1 MSGLNS
7 VYLISGE
14 DDAKIDAW
22 RARLRKRAE
31 EEGGPGALESFDAR
45 ETSAEALAA
54 ELATLTFNPG
64 TRYLLADPVQSWKAG
79 DLEPLERAIADMSP
93 DTVLVLIARGKVQAR
108 LAKAVQKAGG
118 EVRAYE
124 APKPWEMHK
133 WVMSRARDEG
143 LTLDSEAAKML
154 VSAVGTGQQR
164 LAREIE
170 KLVLAAHPAAT
181 LSAEEIAELA
191 PAESLRSGYDV
202 ADALVAGDGR
212 AAMALSEQLLE
223 REEHGSKIMYAITRR
238 LREVHRAA
246 SLLEQGVP
254 EQKVAASLGGPP
266 WAAKKVI
273 ARAKTADRYVLER
286 ALCTFAD
293 LEVDLRG
300 GGSGGPRRGHG
311 VLDRPHPGHVLAPA
325 SC

>member
-1 MSGLNS
+1 VVGLNS

-14 DDAKIDAW
+14 DDAKIDSW

-31 EEGGPGALESFDAR
+31 EEGGSGALETFDAR
-45 ETSAEALAA
+45 ETTPDELAA
-54 ELATLTFNPG
+54 ELATLTFNSG
-64 TRYLLADPVQSWKAG
+64 TRYLLADFVQAWKAG
-79 DLEPLERAIADMSP
+79 DLEPLERALADMSP

-108 LAKAVQKAGG
+108 LSKAVQKADG
-118 EVRAYE
+118 EVRSYE

-133 WVMSRARDEG
+133 WVMARAKEEG
-143 LTLDSEAAKML
+143 LTLDSDAAKTL

-164 LAREIE
+164 LAREVE
-170 KLVLAAHPAAT
+170 KLVLAAHPSAT
-181 LSAEEIAELA
+181 LSAEEVEELA

-212 AAMALSEQLLE
+212 AALALSETLLE
-223 REEHGSKIMYAITRR
+223 RDEHGSKIMYAITRR

-246 SLLEQGVP
+246 SLIEQGVP
-254 EQKVAASLGGPP
+254 EQKVAAAIGGPP
-266 WAAKKVI
+266 WAAKKI
-273 ARAKTADRYVLER
+273 MAKAKGADRQALEH

-300 GGSGGPRRGHG
+300 GGTAG
-311 VLDRPHPGHVLAPA
+311 LDEDTAFSLALTRAA
-325 SC
+325 S

>member
-1 MSGLNS
+1 MSGLNP

-31 EEGGPGALESFDAR
+31 EEGGPGALETFDAR
-45 ETSAEALAA
+45 EITPGALAA

-64 TRYLLADPVQSWKAG
+64 MRYLLADSVQSWKAG
-79 DLEPLERAIADMSP
+79 DLEPLERSLADMSP

-124 APKPWEMHK
+124 APKPWEMHR
-133 WVMSRARDEG
+133 WVIARAKEEG
-143 LTLDSEAAKML
+143 LTLDSEAAKLL
-154 VSAVGTGQQR
+154 VAAVGGGQHR

-170 KLVLAAHPAAT
+170 KLALAAHPSAT
-181 LSAEEIAELA
+181 LSAEELEELT
-191 PAESLRSGYDV
+191 PMESMRSAYDV

-212 AAMALSEQLLE
+212 AALAISERLLE
-223 REEHGSKIMYAITRR
+223 TDEHGSKLMYAITRR

-246 SLLEQGVP
+246 SLIEQGVP

-273 ARAKTADRYVLER
+273 ARAKGADRR
-286 ALCTFAD
+286 ALEHAICTFAE
-293 LEVDLRG
+293 LEIDLRG
-300 GGSGGPRRGHG
+300 GGTTGLEEDTAFS
-311 VLDRPHPGHVLAPA
+311 LALTKA
-325 SC
+325 AAG

>member
-1 MSGLNS
+1 MSGLNP

-14 DDAKIDAW
+14 DDAKIDSW

-31 EEGGPGALESFDAR
+31 EEGGSGALETFDAR
-45 ETSAEALAA
+45 ETTPTELAA

-64 TRYLLADPVQSWKAG
+64 TRYLLADFVQAWKAG
-79 DLEPLERAIADMSP
+79 DLEPLERALADMSP

-108 LAKAVQKAGG
+108 LSKAVQKADG
-118 EVRAYE
+118 EVRSYE

-133 WVMSRARDEG
+133 WVMARAKEEG
-143 LTLDSEAAKML
+143 LTLDSDAAKTL

-164 LAREIE
+164 LAREVE
-170 KLVLAAHPAAT
+170 KLVLAAHPSAT
-181 LSAEEIAELA
+181 LSAEEVEELA

-212 AAMALSEQLLE
+212 AALALSETLLE
-223 REEHGSKIMYAITRR
+223 RDEHGSKIMYAITRR

-246 SLLEQGVP
+246 SLIEQGVP
-254 EQKVAASLGGPP
+254 EQKVAAAIGGPP
-266 WAAKKVI
+266 WAAKKI
-273 ARAKTADRYVLER
+273 MAKAKGADRQALEH

-300 GGSGGPRRGHG
+300 GGTAG
-311 VLDRPHPGHVLAPA
+311 LDEDTAFALALTRA
-325 SC
+325 GAG

>member
-1 MSGLNS
+1 VSGLNA

-22 RARLRKRAE
+22 RGRLRARAE
-31 EEGGPGALESFDAR
+31 EEGGPGALETFDAR
-45 ETSAEALAA
+45 DTTAEALAA
-54 ELATLTFNPG
+54 EMAALTFNPG
-64 TRYLLADPVQSWKAG
+64 TRYLLADYVQSWKAG
-79 DLEPLERAIADMSP
+79 DLGPLERAIADMSP

-124 APKPWEMHK
+124 APKPWEMHR
-133 WVMSRARDEG
+133 WVIARAADEG
-143 LTLDSEAAKML
+143 LTLDSEAAKTL

-164 LAREIE
+164 LAREVE
-170 KLVLAAHPAAT
+170 KLVLAAHPAST
-181 LSAEEIAELA
+181 LSAEEVEQLA
-191 PAESLRSGYDV
+191 PAEAIRSGYDV

-212 AAMALSEQLLE
+212 AALALSEKLLE
-223 REEHGSKIMYAITRR
+223 HDEHGSKIMYAITRR
-238 LREVHRAA
+238 LRDVHRAA
-246 SLLEQGVP
+246 SLLEQGMT
-254 EQKVAASLGGPP
+254 EQKVAGSLGGPP

-273 ARAKTADRYVLER
+273 ARAKTADRHLLER

-300 GGSGGPRRGHG
+300 GGSGG
-311 VLDRPHPGHVLAPA
+311 LDEDTAFSLALTRAA
-325 SC
+325 S

>member
-1 MSGLNS
+1 VSGLNP

-14 DDAKIDAW
+14 DDAKIDSW

-31 EEGGPGALESFDAR
+31 QEGGSGALETFDAR
-45 ETSAEALAA
+45 ETTPEELAA
-54 ELATLTFNPG
+54 ELATLTFNSG
-64 TRYLLADPVQSWKAG
+64 TRYLLADFVQAWKAG
-79 DLEPLERAIADMSP
+79 DLEPLERALADMSP

-108 LAKAVQKAGG
+108 LSKAVQKADG
-118 EVRAYE
+118 EVRSYE

-133 WVMSRARDEG
+133 WVMARAKEEG
-143 LTLDSEAAKML
+143 LTLDSDAAKTL

-164 LAREIE
+164 LAREVE
-170 KLVLAAHPAAT
+170 KLVLAAHPSAT
-181 LSAEEIAELA
+181 LSAEEVEELA

-212 AAMALSEQLLE
+212 AALALSETLLE
-223 REEHGSKIMYAITRR
+223 RDEHGSKIMYAITRR

-246 SLLEQGVP
+246 SLIEQGVP
-254 EQKVAASLGGPP
+254 EQKVAAAIGGPP
-266 WAAKKVI
+266 WAAKKI
-273 ARAKTADRYVLER
+273 LAKAKGADRQALER

-300 GGSGGPRRGHG
+300 GGTAG
-311 VLDRPHPGHVLAPA
+311 LDEDTAFSLALTRA
-325 SC
+325 AG

>member
-1 MSGLNS
+1 VSGLNA

-22 RARLRKRAE
+22 RGRLRGRAE
-31 EEGGPGALESFDAR
+31 EEGGPGALETFDAR
-45 ETSAEALAA
+45 DTTAEALAA
-54 ELATLTFNPG
+54 ELAALTFNPG
-64 TRYLLADPVQSWKAG
+64 TRYLLADFVQSWKAG

-124 APKPWEMHK
+124 APKPWEMHR
-133 WVMSRARDEG
+133 WVIARAADEG
-143 LTLDSEAAKML
+143 LTLDSEAAKTL

-164 LAREIE
+164 LAREVE
-170 KLVLAAHPAAT
+170 KLVLAAHPSAT
-181 LSAEEIAELA
+181 LSAEEVEQLA
-191 PAESLRSGYDV
+191 PAEAIRSGYDV

-212 AAMALSEQLLE
+212 AALALSEKLLE
-223 REEHGSKIMYAITRR
+223 HDEHGSKIMYAITRR

-246 SLLEQGVP
+246 SLLEQGMT
-254 EQKVAASLGGPP
+254 EQKVAGSLGGPP

-273 ARAKTADRYVLER
+273 ARAKTADRHLLER

-300 GGSGGPRRGHG
+300 GGSGG
-311 VLDRPHPGHVLAPA
+311 LDEDTAFSLALTRA
-325 SC
+325 GSY

>member
-1 MSGLNS
+1 VSGLNP

-14 DDAKIDAW
+14 DDAKIDSW

-31 EEGGPGALESFDAR
+31 EEGGSGALETFDAR
-45 ETSAEALAA
+45 ETTPDELAA
-54 ELATLTFNPG
+54 ELATLTFNSG
-64 TRYLLADPVQSWKAG
+64 TRYLLADFVQAWKAG
-79 DLEPLERAIADMSP
+79 DLEPLERALADMSP

-108 LAKAVQKAGG
+108 LSKAVQKADG
-118 EVRAYE
+118 EVRSYE

-133 WVMSRARDEG
+133 WVIARAKEEG
-143 LTLDSEAAKML
+143 LTLDSDAAKTL

-164 LAREIE
+164 LAREVE
-170 KLVLAAHPAAT
+170 KLVLAAHPSAT
-181 LSAEEIAELA
+181 LSAEEVEELA

-212 AAMALSEQLLE
+212 AALALSETLLE
-223 REEHGSKIMYAITRR
+223 RDEHGSKIMYAITRR

-246 SLLEQGVP
+246 SLIEQGVP
-254 EQKVAASLGGPP
+254 EQKVAAAIGGPP
-266 WAAKKVI
+266 WAAKKI
-273 ARAKTADRYVLER
+273 LAKAKGADRQALER

-300 GGSGGPRRGHG
+300 GGTAG
-311 VLDRPHPGHVLAPA
+311 LDEDTAFSLALTRA
-325 SC
+325 AG

>member
-1 MSGLNS
+1 VVGLNS

-14 DDAKIDAW
+14 DDAKIDSW

-31 EEGGPGALESFDAR
+31 EEGGSGALETFDAR
-45 ETSAEALAA
+45 ETTPEELAA
-54 ELATLTFNPG
+54 ELATLTFNSG
-64 TRYLLADPVQSWKAG
+64 TRYLLADFVQAWKAG
-79 DLEPLERAIADMSP
+79 DLEPLERALADMSP

-108 LAKAVQKAGG
+108 LSKAVQKADG
-118 EVRAYE
+118 EVRSYE

-133 WVMSRARDEG
+133 WVMARAKEEG
-143 LTLDSEAAKML
+143 LTLDSDAAKTL

-164 LAREIE
+164 LAREVE
-170 KLVLAAHPAAT
+170 KLVLAAHPSAT
-181 LSAEEIAELA
+181 LSAEEVEELA

-212 AAMALSEQLLE
+212 AALALSETLLE
-223 REEHGSKIMYAITRR
+223 RDEHGSKIMYAITRR

-246 SLLEQGVP
+246 SLIEQGVP
-254 EQKVAASLGGPP
+254 EQKVAAAIGGPP
-266 WAAKKVI
+266 WAAKKI
-273 ARAKTADRYVLER
+273 LAKAKGADRQALER

-300 GGSGGPRRGHG
+300 GGTAG
-311 VLDRPHPGHVLAPA
+311 LDEDTAFSLALTRA
-325 SC
+325 AG

>member
-1 MSGLNS
+1 VSGLNP

-14 DDAKIDAW
+14 DDAKIDSW

-31 EEGGPGALESFDAR
+31 EEGGSGALETFDAR
-45 ETSAEALAA
+45 ETTPEELAA
-54 ELATLTFNPG
+54 ELATLTFNSG
-64 TRYLLADPVQSWKAG
+64 TRYLLADFVQAWKAG
-79 DLEPLERAIADMSP
+79 DLEPLERALADMSP

-108 LAKAVQKAGG
+108 LSKAVQKADG

-133 WVMSRARDEG
+133 WVIARAKEEG
-143 LTLDSEAAKML
+143 LTLDSDAAKTL

-164 LAREIE
+164 LAREVE
-170 KLVLAAHPAAT
+170 KLVLAAHPSAT
-181 LSAEEIAELA
+181 LSAEEVEELA

-212 AAMALSEQLLE
+212 AALALSETLLE
-223 REEHGSKIMYAITRR
+223 RDEHGSKIMYAITRR

-246 SLLEQGVP
+246 SLIEQGVP
-254 EQKVAASLGGPP
+254 EQKVAAAIGGPP
-266 WAAKKVI
+266 WAAKKI
-273 ARAKTADRYVLER
+273 LAKAKGADRQALER

-300 GGSGGPRRGHG
+300 GGTAG
-311 VLDRPHPGHVLAPA
+311 LDEDTAFSLALTRA
-325 SC
+325 AG

>member
-1 MSGLNS
+1 VSGLNS

-45 ETSAEALAA
+45 ETSVDALAA

-64 TRYLLADPVQSWKAG
+64 TRYLLADSVQSWKAG

-108 LAKAVQKAGG
+108 LAKAVKKVGG

-133 WVMSRARDEG
+133 WVIARANEEG
-143 LTLDSEAAKML
+143 LTLDSEAAKTL

-164 LAREIE
+164 LAREVE
-170 KLVLAAHPAAT
+170 KLVVAAHPAAT
-181 LSAEEIAELA
+181 LTSDEVEQLIPTENTKGA
-191 PAESLRSGYDV
+191 YDL
-202 ADALVAGDGR
+202 ADALVKGDSR
-212 AAMALSEQLLE
+212 AALAISERLLE
-223 REEHGSKIMYAITRR
+223 QDDHAQKLMWRITSR
-238 LREVHRAA
+238 LLEVHRAA
-246 SLLEQGVP
+246 SLIEQGMP
-254 EQKVAASLGGPP
+254 EQQVAGAIGGPP
-266 WAAKKVI
+266 WAAKKVL
-273 ARAKTADRYVLER
+273 ARAKGADREALER
-286 ALCTFAD
+286 AICTFAE

-300 GGSGGPRRGHG
+300 GGTSG
-311 VLDRPHPGHVLAPA
+311 LDEDTAFSLALTRA
-325 SC
+325 AG

>member
-1 MSGLNS
+1 MVGLNS

-14 DDAKIDAW
+14 DDAKIDSW

-31 EEGGPGALESFDAR
+31 EEGGSGALETFDAR
-45 ETSAEALAA
+45 ETTPEELAA
-54 ELATLTFNPG
+54 ELATLTFNSG
-64 TRYLLADPVQSWKAG
+64 TRYLLADFVQAWKAG
-79 DLEPLERAIADMSP
+79 DLEPLERALADMSP

-108 LAKAVQKAGG
+108 LSKAVQKADG

-133 WVMSRARDEG
+133 WVMARAKEEG
-143 LTLDSEAAKML
+143 LTLDSDAAKTL

-164 LAREIE
+164 LAREVE
-170 KLVLAAHPAAT
+170 KLVLAAHPSAT
-181 LSAEEIAELA
+181 LSAEEVEELA

-212 AAMALSEQLLE
+212 AALALSETLLE
-223 REEHGSKIMYAITRR
+223 RDEHGSKIMYAITRR

-246 SLLEQGVP
+246 SLIEQGVP
-254 EQKVAASLGGPP
+254 EQKVAAAIGGPP
-266 WAAKKVI
+266 WAAKKI
-273 ARAKTADRYVLER
+273 LAKAKGADRQALER

-300 GGSGGPRRGHG
+300 GGTAG
-311 VLDRPHPGHVLAPA
+311 LDEDTAFSLALTRA
-325 SC
+325 AG

>member
-1 MSGLNS
+1 VTGLNS

-31 EEGGPGALESFDAR
+31 EEGGPGALETFDAR
-45 ETSAEALAA
+45 ETGVDALAA

-64 TRYLLADPVQSWKAG
+64 TRYLLADSVQSWKAG
-79 DLEPLERAIADMSP
+79 DLEPLERAISDMSA

-124 APKPWEMHK
+124 SPKPWEMHK
-133 WVMSRARDEG
+133 WVISRAKDDG
-143 LTLDSEAAKML
+143 LTLDSEAAKTL
-154 VSAVGTGQQR
+154 VSAVGSGQQR
-164 LAREIE
+164 LAREVE
-170 KLVLAAHPAAT
+170 KLVLAAYPETT
-181 LSAEEIAELA
+181 LSADQVEQLP
-191 PAESLRSGYDV
+191 PAEATKGVYDL
-202 ADALVAGDGR
+202 ADALVAGDSR
-212 AAMALSEQLLE
+212 TALAISEQLLE
-223 REEHGSKIMYAITRR
+223 QDEHAQKLMWRITSR
-238 LREVHRAA
+238 LREVHFAA

-254 EQKVAASLGGPP
+254 EQKVAAALGGPP

-273 ARAKTADRYVLER
+273 ARARNADRQALEQ

-300 GGSGGPRRGHG
+300 GGTSG
-311 VLDRPHPGHVLAPA
+311 LDEDTAFSLALTKA
-325 SC
+325 TAG

>member
-1 MSGLNS
+1 VPGFNS

-22 RARLRKRAE
+22 RARLRHRAE
-31 EEGGPGALESFDAR
+31 EEGGPGALETFDAR
-45 ETSAEALAA
+45 ETSVEALAA
-54 ELATLTFNPG
+54 ELAALTFNPG
-64 TRYLLADPVQSWKAG
+64 TRYLLADFVQTWKAG

-108 LAKAVQKAGG
+108 LAKSVDKAGG

-133 WVMSRARDEG
+133 WVMARAKEEG
-143 LTLDSEAAKML
+143 LTLDSEAAKTL

-164 LAREIE
+164 LAREVE
-170 KLVLAAHPAAT
+170 KLVLAAHPKTT
-181 LSAEEIAELA
+181 LSVEEIEELA

-212 AAMALSEQLLE
+212 TALALSEQLLE
-223 REEHGSKIMYAITRR
+223 RDEHGSKIMYSITRR

-246 SLLEQGVP
+246 SLIEQGVP
-254 EQKVAASLGGPP
+254 EQKVAAAVGGPP

-273 ARAKTADRYVLER
+273 AKAKGADRQALER

-300 GGSGGPRRGHG
+300 GGSGG
-311 VLDRPHPGHVLAPA
+311 LDEDTAFSLALTRA
-325 SC
+325 ATG

>member
-1 MSGLNS
+1 MSGLNP

-14 DDAKIDAW
+14 DDAKIDSW

-31 EEGGPGALESFDAR
+31 EEGGSGALETFDAR
-45 ETSAEALAA
+45 ETTPEELAA
-54 ELATLTFNPG
+54 ELATLTFNSG
-64 TRYLLADPVQSWKAG
+64 TRYLLADFVQAWKAG
-79 DLEPLERAIADMSP
+79 DLEPLERALADMSP

-108 LAKAVQKAGG
+108 LSKAVQKADG

-133 WVMSRARDEG
+133 WVMARAKEEG
-143 LTLDSEAAKML
+143 LTLDSDAAKTL

-164 LAREIE
+164 LAREVE
-170 KLVLAAHPAAT
+170 KLVLAAHPSAT
-181 LSAEEIAELA
+181 LSAEEVEELA

-212 AAMALSEQLLE
+212 AALALSETLLE
-223 REEHGSKIMYAITRR
+223 RDEHGSKIMYAITRR

-246 SLLEQGVP
+246 SLIEQGVP
-254 EQKVAASLGGPP
+254 EQKVAAAIGGPP
-266 WAAKKVI
+266 WAAKKI
-273 ARAKTADRYVLER
+273 MAKAKGADRQALEH

-300 GGSGGPRRGHG
+300 GGTAG
-311 VLDRPHPGHVLAPA
+311 LDEDTAFSLALTRAA
-325 SC
+325 S

>member
-1 MSGLNS
+1 VSGLDP

-31 EEGGPGALESFDAR
+31 EEGGPGALETFDAR
-45 ETSAEALAA
+45 DTTPEELAA

-64 TRYLLADPVQSWKAG
+64 TRYLLADFVQSWKAG
-79 DLEPLERAIADMSP
+79 DLEPLERSLSDMSP

-108 LAKAVQKAGG
+108 LSKAVQKAGG

-133 WVMSRARDEG
+133 WVMARAKEEG
-143 LTLDSEAAKML
+143 LTLDSDAAKTL
-154 VSAVGTGQQR
+154 VSAVGTGQHR
-164 LAREIE
+164 LAREVE

-181 LSAEEIAELA
+181 LSAEEVEQLA
-191 PAESLRSGYDV
+191 PQESLRSGYDV

-212 AAMALSEQLLE
+212 VALALSEQLLE
-223 REEHGSKIMYAITRR
+223 RDEHGSKIMYAITRR

-246 SLLEQGVP
+246 SLIEQGVP
-254 EQKVAASLGGPP
+254 EQKVAAAIGGPP
-266 WAAKKVI
+266 WAAKKVM
-273 ARAKTADRYVLER
+273 AKAKTADRQALER
-286 ALCTFAD
+286 ALETFAD

-300 GGSGGPRRGHG
+300 GGSTG
-311 VLDRPHPGHVLAPA
+311 LDEDTAFSLALTKAA
-325 SC
+325 S

>member
-1 MSGLNS
+1 VPGFNS

-22 RARLRKRAE
+22 RARLRHRAE
-31 EEGGPGALESFDAR
+31 EEGGPGALETFDAR
-45 ETSAEALAA
+45 EISVEALAA

-64 TRYLLADPVQSWKAG
+64 TRYLLADFVQNWKAG

-108 LAKAVQKAGG
+108 LAKSVDKAGG

-133 WVMSRARDEG
+133 WVMARAKDEG
-143 LTLDSEAAKML
+143 LTLDSEAAKTL

-164 LAREIE
+164 LAREVE
-170 KLVLAAHPAAT
+170 KLVLAAHPRTT
-181 LSAEEIAELA
+181 LSVEEIEELA

-212 AAMALSEQLLE
+212 TALALSEQLLE
-223 REEHGSKIMYAITRR
+223 RDEHGSKIMYSITRR

-254 EQKVAASLGGPP
+254 EQKVAAAVGGPP

-273 ARAKTADRYVLER
+273 AKAKGADRQALER

-300 GGSGGPRRGHG
+300 GGSGG
-311 VLDRPHPGHVLAPA
+311 LDEDTAFSLALTRA
-325 SC
+325 ATG

>member
-1 MSGLNS
+1 MPGLNP

-22 RARLRKRAE
+22 RGRLRKRAE

-64 TRYLLADPVQSWKAG
+64 TRYLLADAVQSWKAG
-79 DLEPLERAIADMSP
+79 DLEPLERTMADMSP

-108 LAKAVQKAGG
+108 LAKSVQKAGG

-124 APKPWEMHK
+124 APKPWEMHR
-133 WVMSRARDEG
+133 WVIARAEEEC
-143 LTLDSEAAKML
+143 LTLDSEAAKTL

-164 LAREIE
+164 LAREVE
-170 KLVLAAHPAAT
+170 KLVLAAHPSAS
-181 LSAEEIAELA
+181 LSAEEVAQLA

-202 ADALVAGDGR
+202 ADALVAGDGPG
-212 AAMALSEQLLE
+212 ALALSEQLLE
-223 REEHGSKIMYAITRR
+223 RDEHGSKIMYSITRR
-238 LREVHRAA
+238 LRDVHRAA
-246 SLLEQGVP
+246 SLLDQGIP
-254 EQKVAASLGGPP
+254 EQKVAAAIGGPP

-273 ARAKTADRYVLER
+273 AKAKGADRQ
-286 ALCTFAD
+286 A
-293 LEVDLRG
+293 
-300 GGSGGPRRGHG
+300 
-311 VLDRPHPGHVLAPA
+311 
-325 SC
+325 

>member
-1 MSGLNS
+1 VSGLNP

-14 DDAKIDAW
+14 DDAKIDSW

-31 EEGGPGALESFDAR
+31 EEGGSGALETFDAR
-45 ETSAEALAA
+45 ETTPEELAA
-54 ELATLTFNPG
+54 ELATLTFNSG
-64 TRYLLADPVQSWKAG
+64 TRYLLADFVQAWKAG
-79 DLEPLERAIADMSP
+79 DLEPLERALADMSP

-108 LAKAVQKAGG
+108 LSKAVQKADG
-118 EVRAYE
+118 EVRSYE

-133 WVMSRARDEG
+133 WVMARAKEEG
-143 LTLDSEAAKML
+143 LTLDSDAAKTL

-164 LAREIE
+164 LAREVE
-170 KLVLAAHPAAT
+170 KLVLAAHPSAT
-181 LSAEEIAELA
+181 LSAEEVEELA

-212 AAMALSEQLLE
+212 AALALSETLLE
-223 REEHGSKIMYAITRR
+223 RDEHGSKIMYAITRR

-246 SLLEQGVP
+246 SLIEQGVP
-254 EQKVAASLGGPP
+254 EQKVAAAIGGPP
-266 WAAKKVI
+266 WAAKKI
-273 ARAKTADRYVLER
+273 LAKAKGADRQALER

-300 GGSGGPRRGHG
+300 GGTAG
-311 VLDRPHPGHVLAPA
+311 LDEDTAFSLALTRA
-325 SC
+325 AG

>member
-1 MSGLNS
+1 MVGLNP

-14 DDAKIDAW
+14 DDAKIDSW

-31 EEGGPGALESFDAR
+31 EEGGSGALETFDAR
-45 ETSAEALAA
+45 ETTPEELAA
-54 ELATLTFNPG
+54 ELATLTFNSG
-64 TRYLLADPVQSWKAG
+64 TRYLLADFVQAWKAG
-79 DLEPLERAIADMSP
+79 DLEPLERALADMSP

-108 LAKAVQKAGG
+108 LSKAVQKADG
-118 EVRAYE
+118 EVRSYE

-133 WVMSRARDEG
+133 WVMARAKEEG
-143 LTLDSEAAKML
+143 LTLDSDAAKTL

-164 LAREIE
+164 LAREVE
-170 KLVLAAHPAAT
+170 KLVLAAHPSAT
-181 LSAEEIAELA
+181 LSAEEVEELA

-212 AAMALSEQLLE
+212 AALALSEALLE
-223 REEHGSKIMYAITRR
+223 RDEHGSKIMYAITRR

-246 SLLEQGVP
+246 SLIEQGVP
-254 EQKVAASLGGPP
+254 EQKVAAAIGGPP
-266 WAAKKVI
+266 WAAKKI
-273 ARAKTADRYVLER
+273 LAKAKGADRQALER

-300 GGSGGPRRGHG
+300 GGTAG
-311 VLDRPHPGHVLAPA
+311 LDEDTAFSLALTRA
-325 SC
+325 AG

>member
-1 MSGLNS
+1 MSGLNP

-14 DDAKIDAW
+14 DDAKIDSW

-31 EEGGPGALESFDAR
+31 EEGGSGALETFDAR
-45 ETSAEALAA
+45 ETTPEELAA
-54 ELATLTFNPG
+54 ELATLTFNSG
-64 TRYLLADPVQSWKAG
+64 TRYLLADFVQAWKAG
-79 DLEPLERAIADMSP
+79 DLEPLERALADMSP

-108 LAKAVQKAGG
+108 LSKAVQKADG
-118 EVRAYE
+118 EVRSYE

-133 WVMSRARDEG
+133 WVMARAKEEG
-143 LTLDSEAAKML
+143 LTLDSDAAKTL

-164 LAREIE
+164 LAREVE
-170 KLVLAAHPAAT
+170 KLVLAAHPSAT
-181 LSAEEIAELA
+181 LSAEEVEELA

-212 AAMALSEQLLE
+212 AALALSETLLE
-223 REEHGSKIMYAITRR
+223 RDEHGSKIMYAITRR

-246 SLLEQGVP
+246 SLIEQGVP
-254 EQKVAASLGGPP
+254 EQKVAAAIGGPP
-266 WAAKKVI
+266 WAAKKI
-273 ARAKTADRYVLER
+273 LAKAKGADRQALER

-300 GGSGGPRRGHG
+300 GGTAG
-311 VLDRPHPGHVLAPA
+311 LDEDTAFSLALTRA
-325 SC
+325 AG